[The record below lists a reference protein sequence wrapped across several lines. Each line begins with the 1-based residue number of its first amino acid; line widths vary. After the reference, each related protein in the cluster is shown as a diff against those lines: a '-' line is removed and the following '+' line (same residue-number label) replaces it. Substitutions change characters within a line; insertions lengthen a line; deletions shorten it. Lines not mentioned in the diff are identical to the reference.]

1 MGICVICG
9 KFYTQGR
16 LLTCSDDHHEEL
28 VKRLIAEFGEFKKV
42 VRASTG
48 VAYKVPTRDIIERGL
63 REQDLD
69 RYPLWEDAGD
79 GMSIL

>member
-9 KFYTQGR
+9 KLYEQGR
-16 LLTCSDDHHEEL
+16 LLTCSDECHEEL
-28 VKRLIAEFGEFKKV
+28 VKRLIFEFGEFKKV
-42 VRASTG
+42 VRMSTG

-69 RYPLWEDAGD
+69 RYPLWEEG
-79 GMSIL
+79 